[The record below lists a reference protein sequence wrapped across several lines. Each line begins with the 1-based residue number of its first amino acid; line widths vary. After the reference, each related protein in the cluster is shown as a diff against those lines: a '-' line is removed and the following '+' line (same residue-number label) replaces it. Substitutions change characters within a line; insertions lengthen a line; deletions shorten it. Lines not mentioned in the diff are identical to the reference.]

1 MDIPIAE
8 DIEEAV
14 REVTGDSLLLI
25 PTMGDSL
32 PLYVLSDPF
41 IIFPTVNHD
50 NNQHSPNESL
60 RIANLWYAIEVFARL
75 ITMG

>member
-14 REVTGDSLLLI
+14 REVTGDWLLPK

-32 PLYVLSDPF
+32 PLYVMSDPL
-41 IIFPTVNHD
+41 IIVPTVNHD

-60 RIANLWYAIEVFARL
+60 RIANLWYAIEVFAGL
-75 ITMG
+75 ITME